1 MEAKIL
7 CLLEENDLSLMFL
20 EQSWRDPSFGQ
31 GERAGGGAMSC
42 SEVPQGAWNDP
53 CVHLE
58 PAQPHPVL
66 TCNHPQASPTASAS
80 NTSLCKICRADFS
93 LCPAWIMNQQFPV
106 SAPGCVPWAVT
117 KTVPA
122 GLMGT
127 RAGGSAENHP
137 QTHPCWVFKACLW
150 PNSES
155 MRPVWQRENLCT
167 SHQHFPPSSHHG
179 M

>member
-58 PAQPHPVL
+58 
-66 TCNHPQASPTASAS
+66 
-80 NTSLCKICRADFS
+80 
-93 LCPAWIMNQQFPV
+93 
-106 SAPGCVPWAVT
+106 
-117 KTVPA
+117 
-122 GLMGT
+122 
-127 RAGGSAENHP
+127 
-137 QTHPCWVFKACLW
+137 
-150 PNSES
+150 
-155 MRPVWQRENLCT
+155 
-167 SHQHFPPSSHHG
+167 
-179 M
+179 